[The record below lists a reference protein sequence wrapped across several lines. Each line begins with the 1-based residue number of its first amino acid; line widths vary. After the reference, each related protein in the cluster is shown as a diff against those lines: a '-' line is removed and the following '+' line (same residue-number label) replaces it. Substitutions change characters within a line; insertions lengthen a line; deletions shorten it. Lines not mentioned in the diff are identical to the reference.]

1 MPELQLVF
9 DECKGFSYD
18 LQLVID
24 KCWQRRSSSATPEL
38 SIWKRKP
45 VGARRGALARA
56 HVSVRCV
63 DTFRAVAAFFEFLSP
78 PSSAP
83 HEHMQHTTE
92 ADGTRSFLRI
102 NTSSSTNSRPP
113 GTTRSTWQT
122 NAWRSRRSLAG
133 LLTKPELYQKVSL
146 TRRC

>member
-9 DECKGFSYD
+9 NECKGFSYD
-18 LQLVID
+18 MQLVID

-45 VGARRGALARA
+45 VGARRGALVRA

-63 DTFRAVAAFFEFLSP
+63 DTFRAVTAFFEFLSP

-83 HEHMQHTTE
+83 HKHMQHTTE
-92 ADGTRSFLRI
+92 DDASG
-102 NTSSSTNSRPP
+102 
-113 GTTRSTWQT
+113 Q
-122 NAWRSRRSLAG
+122 ALA
-133 LLTKPELYQKVSL
+133 PS
-146 TRRC
+146 